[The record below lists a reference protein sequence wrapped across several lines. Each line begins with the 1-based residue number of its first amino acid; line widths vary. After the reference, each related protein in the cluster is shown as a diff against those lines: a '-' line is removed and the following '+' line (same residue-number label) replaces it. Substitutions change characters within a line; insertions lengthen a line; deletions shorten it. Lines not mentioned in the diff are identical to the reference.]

1 MPNYDHPQLRALV
14 EQAFQLRR
22 LLFHKAV
29 EVSSVTGLKV
39 GEVLE
44 RIEYMCD
51 SDESSLEAF
60 VAFDES
66 SPR

>member
-1 MPNYDHPQLRALV
+1 MPNYEHPQAGSLV

-22 LLFHKAV
+22 LLFAKAV
-29 EVSSVTGLKV
+29 EISSVTGVIV

-51 SDESSLEAF
+51 EGVSSLEAF

-66 SPR
+66 TPQ